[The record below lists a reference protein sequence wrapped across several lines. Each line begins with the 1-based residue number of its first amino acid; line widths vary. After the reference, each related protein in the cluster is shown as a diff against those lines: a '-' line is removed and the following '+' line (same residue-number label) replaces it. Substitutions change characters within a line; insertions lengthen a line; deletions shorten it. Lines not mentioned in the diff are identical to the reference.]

1 MDAASFKERFLPCH
15 QKLYRVAFRMMGNAQ
30 DAEDLVQEA
39 YLKLWNKRNEL
50 TEIDNTEAYCVTLI
64 KNLCYDVLR
73 ANRIEEDRRQ
83 PEELSKESEIS
94 LVKQIELRDEA
105 EQVYKLIHVLPEQQ
119 RKVMLL
125 RDVRECSFE
134 EIERITGLNTINI
147 RVLLSRAR
155 KRIREQFNYIRSYE
169 NR

>member
-1 MDAASFKERFLPCH
+1 MDATSFKERFLPCH

>member
-1 MDAASFKERFLPCH
+1 MDTIKFKALFLPCH

-39 YLKLWNKRNEL
+39 YLKLWNKRNDL
-50 TEIDNTEAYCVTLI
+50 TEIANAEAYCVTLI

-73 ANRIEEDRRQ
+73 TNRLEEDNRQ
-83 PEELSKESEIS
+83 PEELNTATNTSLAKE
-94 LVKQIELRDEA
+94 IEQRDEV
-105 EQVYKLIHVLPEQQ
+105 EQIHKLISVLPEQQ

-125 RDVRECSFE
+125 RDVKECSFE
-134 EIERITGLNTINI
+134 EIEKITGLNTINI

>member
-15 QKLYRVAFRMMGNAQ
+15 QKLYRVAFKMMGNAQ

-50 TEIDNTEAYCVTLI
+50 TEIDNAEAYCVTLI

-105 EQVYKLIHVLPEQQ
+105 EQVHKLIHILPEQQ
-119 RKVMLL
+119 RKVILL

>member
-1 MDAASFKERFLPCH
+1 
-15 QKLYRVAFRMMGNAQ
+15 MMGNAQ

-105 EQVYKLIHVLPEQQ
+105 EQIYKLIHILPEQQ